1 MRKLLDE
8 MIRRSGRLD
17 AFVDGVMTRSLR
29 GDRALTPSELLNGMA
44 AEIERGITLA
54 PDGPLFPYNRISIEV
69 KAENALRQDELRG
82 ALPADRIA
90 PVIIARLR
98 RQCRV
103 PDDLRVDVRVA
114 VDETAAA
121 ATYAI
126 THRTIAA
133 RPPAAAVEPPTAR
146 LLRGDGQ
153 GRFTLREGVFNVGR
167 SAEAHGRDGR
177 LIRLNQIVLDGEDDS
192 RTVSRV
198 HARIHGRRSADQLT
212 FFVFDDGS
220 RHGSTIVRDG
230 RTHKVHRGAIGVALK
245 DGDEVYFGKVRLEF
259 RMR

>member
-8 MIRRSGRLD
+8 MIRCSGRLD

-44 AEIERGITLA
+44 ADIERGITLA

-69 KAENALRQDELRG
+69 KAENALRQNELRG
-82 ALPADRIA
+82 ALPSERVA
-90 PVIIARLR
+90 PVIVERLR

-103 PDDLRVDVRVA
+103 PDDLRLDVRISI
-114 VDETAAA
+114 DETATA

-126 THRTIAA
+126 TYRTMASK
-133 RPPAAAVEPPTAR
+133 PAAAPAEPPTAR

-153 GRFTLREGVFNVGR
+153 GRFTLREGIFNVGR
-167 SAEAHGRDGR
+167 AAEAHGRDGR

-198 HARIHGRRSADQLT
+198 HARIHGTRSEDQLT

-220 RHGSTIVRDG
+220 RHGSTIVRNG
-230 RTHKVHRGAIGVALK
+230 RTHKVHQGAIGLALK